1 MAEEL
6 FDELKRYIAEDVATG
21 FYNAEEIAESAVEM
35 VSYDDE
41 TADKESL
48 RAEAD
53 RLTTEAITEHLS
65 DQESWPAITDCDR
78 LDAAFAELEENGVV
92 SRQNFSCCGTCGQAE
107 IWDEIEAVERTGKS
121 VRGYTFYHV
130 QDTEAA
136 VEGYG
141 LCFNY
146 GANEE
151 GEEAALKI
159 ANDIVTTLRKHGLNP
174 AWDGSW
180 DKRIQL
186 ALDWKRRR

>member
-1 MAEEL
+1 MADKFEEL
-6 FDELKRYIAEDVATG
+6 VNEMKRRIAEDVAAG
-21 FYNAEEIAESAVEM
+21 FYDAGEIAESAVEM
-35 VSYDDE
+35 ISYDDE

-48 RAEAD
+48 RAEAG
-53 RLTTEAITEHLS
+53 RLTAEAIGKQLK
-65 DQESWPAITDCDR
+65 DQENWPELTDCDR

-92 SRQNFSCCGTCGQAE
+92 GRQNFSCCGTCGQAE
-107 IWDEIEAVERTGKS
+107 IWDEIEAVEKTGKS
-121 VRGYTFYHV
+121 VRGYTFYHT

-146 GANEE
+146 GAVEE
-151 GEEAALKI
+151 GEHAALMI
-159 ANDIVTTLRKHGLNP
+159 

-186 ALDWKRRR
+186 KLDWKRRR